1 MEENSNPQVLIVGGG
16 PTGMVMAIELR
27 RRGIECRIVER
38 RSGPGHTSRAITVH
52 ARTMEILD
60 DMGLAP
66 RFLQGGVLNEG
77 YIFNFRDSDL
87 KPRLDYTRL
96 PTRFPFVCMFNQ
108 NETEKILRDHLEL
121 DLGLPIEWDTELT
134 TVSEDGAGELTVT
147 LEHLSEDPKRAE
159 IMYPQWVVA
168 CDGLHSPTREYLGI
182 KYSGVEYEGLV
193 MQMIDARLEN
203 FEGSDNLLHY
213 YMSKDTFLMIGK
225 LAGPNHRV
233 LVSAQGD
240 PEEIA
245 KSDLITPIV
254 GDDLPDVVVGE
265 PEWKTTWE
273 IWIRKA
279 EQYRKGHVFLCGESG
294 HIHSVAG
301 GQGWNVCMQDA
312 YNLGWKMSLV
322 VQNKAPESLL
332 DTYEQEREPVSEQV
346 IAGSSKIHEIIL
358 SHGSGLEDRMALT
371 ETDGWN
377 DNAVAR
383 ISGLSYNYQGAIDLP
398 VGCNTDAEP
407 AIGERVPDVV
417 ISPYVRLHELFAH
430 TRFTMLALLD
440 QIEGAQLEAATAV
453 YELLERGYPGVIR
466 VELIAPARPYPWPGL
481 LPIEDPQALVA
492 KSLNA
497 AAGGELI
504 LVRPD
509 GYVGCRTDL
518 DSVGVMDQ
526 FLQSILIKATQG
538 TAIRLSQI

>member
-1 MEENSNPQVLIVGGG
+1 MPMKNSSKPEVLIVGAG
-16 PTGMVMAIELR
+16 PTGMVTAIELR
-27 RRGIECRIVER
+27 RRGIDCRIVER
-38 RSGPGHTSRAITVH
+38 RSGHGITSRAITVH

-96 PTRFPFVCMFNQ
+96 PTRYPFVCMFNQ

-121 DLGLPIEWDTELT
+121 NLGLAIEWETELT
-134 TVSEDGAGELTVT
+134 DI
-147 LEHLSEDPKRAE
+147 SEDPAGNLSVTLQHATGDSVSDE
-159 IMYPQWVVA
+159 CIHPQWVVA
-168 CDGLHSPTREYLGI
+168 CDGLHSPTRECLGI

-203 FEGSDNLLHY
+203 FEGADNLLHY
-213 YMSKDTFLMIGK
+213 YISKDTFLMIGK

-254 GDDLPDVVVGE
+254 GDDLPEVGIGE

-312 YNLGWKMSLV
+312 YNLGWKLALV
-322 VQNKAPESLL
+322 VQGKAQESLL
-332 DTYEQEREPVSEQV
+332 ETYEIEREPVSEQV
-346 IAGSSKIHEIIL
+346 IEGSSAIHEIIL
-358 SHGSGLEDRMALT
+358 AHGGGLEDRMALT
-371 ETDGWN
+371 QTDGWN

-383 ISGLSYNYQGAIDLP
+383 VSGLSYNYRGAIVLP
-398 VGCNTDAEP
+398 DGCNTEVEP

-417 ISPYVRLHELFAH
+417 ISAHVRLHQLFAH
-430 TRFTMLALLD
+430 TRFTLLAILD
-440 QIEGAQLEAATAV
+440 ETEGEQLEAATAV
-453 YELLERGYPGVIR
+453 YGLLERHYPGIIR
-466 VELIAPARPYPWPGL
+466 TELIAPAVPYPWPGL
-481 LPIEDPQALVA
+481 LPIEDPRALVA

-497 AAGGELI
+497 SAGGELI
-504 LVRPD
+504 MVRPD
-509 GYVGCRTDL
+509 GYIGCRTGLASFAVL
-518 DSVGVMDQ
+518 DE
-526 FLQSILIKATQG
+526 FLQSILIKD
-538 TAIRLSQI
+538 